1 MSFVLYQY
9 FLWLVYCR
17 DMNKKLFKTIQKNK
31 QFVNELRRAHF
42 MIALLAIGIALLVSI
57 NSMAFFGVGTFLTIS
72 LIVLSIVIA
81 LTSIAVVIG
90 LSTKVK

>member
-1 MSFVLYQY
+1 
-9 FLWLVYCR
+9 
-17 DMNKKLFKTIQKNK
+17 MNKKLFKTIQKNK

-57 NSMAFFGVGTFLTIS
+57 NSMAFFGVGAFLTVS

-81 LTSIAVVIG
+81 ATSLAIVIG
-90 LSTKVK
+90 LSTKR

>member
-1 MSFVLYQY
+1 
-9 FLWLVYCR
+9 
-17 DMNKKLFKTIQKNK
+17 MNKKLFKTIQKNK

-57 NSMAFFGVGTFLTIS
+57 NSMAFFGVGAFLTIS